1 MSRRVWAAVHHSSLS
16 FWRTPYVVTCIDRYL
31 CSLRICCRFYIYA
44 LFSACRANGKK
55 QGKLGSMSAVSSHD
69 WKLSQG
75 KVATYHH
82 SHLFKRGGLERH
94 NAAEFPNHE
103 EAGRG
108 GRKGLISVQFVLSSS
123 FFHADIWGSFF
134 CWKVII

>member
-1 MSRRVWAAVHHSSLS
+1 
-16 FWRTPYVVTCIDRYL
+16 
-31 CSLRICCRFYIYA
+31 
-44 LFSACRANGKK
+44 
-55 QGKLGSMSAVSSHD
+55 MSAVSSHD

-103 EAGRG
+103 EAGREG
-108 GRKGLISVQFVLSSS
+108 WQKRFDFCSVRSAKFFFFMRIFGEAFLLEGNNIIILAFRQLTVEAIDLRNFKASQLEIEFSWILSYLRHQGLVWEVFRS
-123 FFHADIWGSFF
+123 FFASAIY
-134 CWKVII
+134 